1 MLAYRTPGVYF
12 ERPQARP
19 AIRRLATDVAGF
31 VGIARSG
38 PLHRPVRV
46 ASWPEFVAVFGAHTL
61 QGYLAYAV
69 EGFFANGGRACWVV
83 RVADPATA
91 RAAALDLVDG
101 AGAAAGT
108 LTATSPGTWAREL
121 TVTAV
126 GTAPGRFTLIVRG
139 AAGGGQ
145 ELWRELDLDPAS
157 ERFAG
162 TVLNDPVTGSRLL
175 RLCPAAAP
183 AGRALPAVEGRIAVS
198 RPGGG
203 ADGLASLTADHFV
216 AAGAVFDP
224 DDPCAGQAQ
233 SGEPWGL
240 AALERIDEV
249 SVVAMPD
256 AVGRPPA
263 EAITRERP
271 KRCDLVPPETVPP
284 ETAQPEPDREDE
296 EAPPDPAPARSAGE
310 VARLQRELIA
320 HCERLRDRVA
330 LLDVPPAA
338 AGGGD
343 VPEEVLLWRRNFDSR
358 WAAAYYPWLLVPEPL
373 ATGELLARVPPSGH
387 VAGVVARSDLRV
399 GVHKP
404 PANERLEG
412 VEDVA
417 FALADPAHGDL
428 NDAGVN
434 AVRLAPGRGLRVAGA
449 RTLDRE
455 PAERYLNV
463 RRLLIFI
470 AESIDEQTQWTVFEP
485 HDRRLRQQVDRVV
498 RAFLLGLWRDGMLDG
513 AKETEAFHVVC
524 DDTVNPPEE
533 VEAGRLICEIG
544 VQPPWPAEFV
554 VARIGI
560 AEGGVELLEDGTPE
574 GEIRG

>member
-19 AIRRLATDVAGF
+19 AIRRLPTDVAGF

-38 PLHRPVRV
+38 PLHHPVRV
-46 ASWPEFVAVFGAHTL
+46 TSWPEFVAVFGGHTV

-69 EGFFANGGRACWVV
+69 EGFFANGGRTCWVV
-83 RVADPATA
+83 RVADPAAA
-91 RAAALDLVDG
+91 RAAGLDLAG
-101 AGAAAGT
+101 AGGAPVGR
-108 LTATSPGTWAREL
+108 LTAASPGTWAREL

-139 AAGGGQ
+139 AGGVR
-145 ELWRELDLDPAS
+145 ELWRELDLDPAG
-157 ERFAG
+157 ERWIGA
-162 TVLNDPVTGSRLL
+162 VLNDRDTGSRLL
-175 RLCPAAAP
+175 RVCPAAAP
-183 AGRALPAVEGRIAVS
+183 AMGESALRVIEGRLGVA
-198 RPGGG
+198 RPSGG
-203 ADGLASLTADHFV
+203 ADGLATLTADHLA
-216 AAGAVFDP
+216 AAGSVFP
-224 DDPCAGQAQ
+224 FDDPCAGQART
-233 SGEPWGL
+233 GEPWGL

-256 AVGRPPA
+256 AVPRLRV
-263 EAITRERP
+263 EVVTRERP
-271 KRCDLVPPETVPP
+271 RRCDVLPADDGEPAPPPAAHLPDEEP
-284 ETAQPEPDREDE
+284 PDRT
-296 EAPPDPAPARSAGE
+296 PDRSAAD

-343 VPEEVLLWRRNFDSR
+343 VPEQVLLWRRDFTSR
-358 WAAAYYPWLLVPEPL
+358 WAAAYWPWLVGPEPL
-373 ATGELLARVPPSGH
+373 PTGELLTRLPPSGH
-387 VAGVVARSDLRV
+387 VAGIIARSDLRA

-417 FALADPAHGDL
+417 FALDDPAHGDL
-428 NDAGVN
+428 NEAGID
-434 AVRLAPGRGLRVAGA
+434 AVRPYPGRGIRVAGA

-455 PAERYLNV
+455 PAQRYLNV

-470 AESIDEQTQWTVFEP
+470 AESIEEQVQWTVFEP
-485 HDRRLRQQVDRVV
+485 HNRRLRQQVDRVV

-513 AKETEAFHVVC
+513 AKESEAFHVAC
-524 DDTVNPPEE
+524 DETTNPPEE
-533 VEAGRLICEIG
+533 VETGRLICEIG
-544 VQPPWPAEFV
+544 VLPPWPAEFV

-560 AEGGVELLEDGTPE
+560 SEGGVELIEDQAPGE
-574 GEIRG
+574 GGRG